1 MLSTDTE
8 TLTSAC
14 DRITALLLQERND
27 NGCWEGQLSTS
38 ALSTA
43 TAVMALSLAEKNDP
57 DPSYRVMITRGLEWL
72 IQHQN
77 DDGGWGDT
85 VLSISNISTTMLA
98 NAVLHATKTTDQ
110 YSTATKASQKYIDD
124 AGGVPAVIKRYGK
137 DHTFSVPILT
147 HCALA
152 GIVDWKTVM
161 PLPFELSCVPA
172 RFYAAVKMPVVSYA
186 LPALIA
192 IGQLI
197 FKKRG
202 HWNPL
207 VRWIRKAAI
216 KPSLKVL
223 ESIQPEH
230 GGFLEAT
237 PLTSFVCMSLL
248 GSGYDDHPVTNRC
261 LKFIKASVREDGSW
275 PIDTNLA
282 TWVTTL
288 SVNALAGSS
297 TALNDAK
304 SAVDTI
310 DRDRVRNWLLQQ
322 QYKVVHP
329 YTNSPPG
336 GWAWTDLP
344 GGVPDAD
351 DTPGAMLAVIN
362 LRPPEE
368 SFSDEEIAALQNA
381 AVWLLNL
388 QNRDGGWPTFCRGWG
403 TLPFDRSSNDLTAHA
418 LRALAAWQAR
428 IRDIPMELSARTE
441 TSIRRGLDYLH
452 KTQADDGSWLPL
464 WFGHQFNTD
473 EENPLYGTAKVVL
486 AFSELGHLGSN
497 SGERGLNW
505 LLQNQNADGGWSGR
519 KGLASSTEETGLAVE
534 ALSAC
539 KKAEPAVDSGLEWLI
554 GRINNGS
561 AAEPTPIGFYFA
573 KLWYF
578 ERLYPI
584 IFASAALRRCVQAKE
599 TRRSITNT

>member
-1 MLSTDTE
+1 MLSVDVDVLKT
-8 TLTSAC
+8 AC
-14 DRITALLLQERND
+14 DRVTALLLLQRGD
-27 NGCWEGQLSTS
+27 NGCWEGELSTS

-43 TAVMALSLAEKNDP
+43 TAVMALSLAEKHNHDP
-57 DPSYRVMITRGLEWL
+57 AGAVMMTDGLEWL

-77 DDGGWGDT
+77 QDGGWGDT

-98 NAVLHATKTTDQ
+98 NAVFHATGTTDQ
-110 YSTATKASQKYIDD
+110 YAAEVAASQKYIDD
-124 AGGVPAVIKRYGK
+124 AGGVAAVIKRYGK
-137 DHTFSVPILT
+137 DYTFSVPILT

-161 PLPFELSCVPA
+161 SLPFELSCVPA
-172 RFYAAVKMPVVSYA
+172 KFYAAVKMPVVSYA

-197 FKKRG
+197 FQKRG

-207 VRWIRKAAI
+207 VRWMRQAAM

-248 GSGYDDHPVTNRC
+248 GCGYDDHPVTKRC
-261 LKFIKASVREDGSW
+261 LQFIKASVREDGSW

-288 SVNALAGSS
+288 SVNALAGS
-297 TALNDAK
+297 AGPLNNAK

-310 DRDRVRNWLLQQ
+310 DRDRVRAWLLQQ
-322 QYKVVHP
+322 QYRVIHP

-351 DTPGAMLAVIN
+351 DTPGAMLAIMN
-362 LRPPEE
+362 LRLPEE
-368 SFSDEEIAALQNA
+368 TFSSEETIALQNA

-428 IRDIPMELSARTE
+428 IPDLPLGLSARTE
-441 TSIRRGLDYLH
+441 TSIRRGLDYLNR
-452 KTQADDGSWLPL
+452 TQAADGSWLPL
-464 WFGHQFNTD
+464 WFGHQHKTD

-486 AFSELGHLGSN
+486 ALKELGQLGSAN
-497 SGERGLNW
+497 GMGERGLSW
-505 LLQNQNADGGWSGR
+505 LLQNQNTDGGWSGCQ
-519 KGLASSTEETGLAVE
+519 GLVSSTEETSLAVE
-534 ALSAC
+534 ALAGLKNAESAVSSG
-539 KKAEPAVDSGLEWLI
+539 VDWLVE
-554 GRINNGS
+554 RINNGS
-561 AAEPTPIGFYFA
+561 VTEPTPIGFYFA

-584 IFASAALRRCVQAKE
+584 IFATAAMRRCVQTEE
-599 TRRSITNT
+599 TDS